1 MCCRMLGYSEALR
14 YGTVPSA
21 NRGTGPIW
29 MDNVNCNGTEESLD
43 DCSFPGFGISD
54 CSHYEDVYIVC
65 NSECVRRKLGIVSEG
80 GREGGRE
87 REGERL

>member
-1 MCCRMLGYSEALR
+1 M
-14 YGTVPSA
+14 PSA

-54 CSHYEDVYIVC
+54 
-65 NSECVRRKLGIVSEG
+65 
-80 GREGGRE
+80 
-87 REGERL
+87 